1 MFLRDPQARGIL
13 FSIVEIKR
21 ANGRM
26 TWSKPRA
33 GWLLAFMT
41 GVASASFAQSGTTVT
56 SSFAVI
62 RGTVFDSV
70 HRIPLAGAV
79 VLVDGASHIGQT
91 DSDGHYAIDSIPVGD
106 RKVSVS
112 HPLLDTLGIAL
123 VTGSIRFGADSV
135 VSLDLAVPSAR
146 RIISMFCA
154 NPADLARGP
163 AALIGQVND
172 PDSDKPAVGSKVQ
185 LVYDAPTPLGT
196 KTRATVRETLVDS
209 TGAYRICGLPEKLA
223 GKLQVFRN
231 DVSSGQVDVSVGSG
245 QLALR
250 SLGVISARASSTAV
264 DSAGKTTRVVVGAA
278 RLTGKVLN
286 RSGQPVDHARV
297 SVAGTGAAALTT
309 GRGDFVLDGLPAG
322 TQIVEVRKLGYGPT
336 DKSVELR
343 SARPS
348 AVSVTMN
355 DFTLPA
361 VHIDAAREQALTD
374 IGYTERKKIGF
385 GYFIDGPQLRND
397 AEKVSEVVRLAPMLK
412 LVPGPNGNDVIESAR
427 DPNKGCVNFI
437 VDGARWKELTRG
449 DINDYLQP
457 SELRAVE
464 VYNPSSV
471 PSRFQT
477 SGEAGCVTV
486 VLWTV
491 RGVNRA
497 RKR

>member
-1 MFLRDPQARGIL
+1 MR
-13 FSIVEIKR
+13 
-21 ANGRM
+21 
-26 TWSKPRA
+26 RA
-33 GWLLAFMT
+33 GLLVAILT
-41 GVASASFAQSGTTVT
+41 GVASASSAQSSTTAA

-70 HRIPLAGAV
+70 HQVPLVGAV
-79 VLVDGASHIGQT
+79 VLVDGASRIGQT
-91 DSDGHYAIDSIPVGD
+91 DGDGYYAIDSIPVGD

-123 VTGSIRFGADSV
+123 VTGSIRFGVDSV
-135 VSLDLAVPSAR
+135 VMLDLAVPSAK
-146 RIISMFCA
+146 RIISMFCST
-154 NPADLARGP
+154 PADLARGP

-185 LVYDAPTPLGT
+185 LVYDGPTPLGT
-196 KTRATVRETLVDS
+196 KTRPTVRETLVDS
-209 TGAYRICGLPEKLA
+209 TGTYRICGLPEKLD

-231 DVSSGQVDVSVGSG
+231 DVSSGQVDVKVDSG

-250 SLGVISARASSTAV
+250 SLSVISAHASSIAI
-264 DSAGKTTRVVVGAA
+264 DSAGKSTRVFVGTA
-278 RLTGKVLN
+278 RLTGKVVN

-309 GRGDFVLDGLPAG
+309 PRGDFVLDSLPAG
-322 TQIVEVRKLGYGPT
+322 TQTVEVRKLGYGPT
-336 DKSVELR
+336 DKPVELT
-343 SARPS
+343 SARPA

-361 VHIDAAREQALTD
+361 VHIDAAREQALAD

-385 GYFIDGPQLRND
+385 GYFLDGPQLRND

-437 VDGARWKELTRG
+437 VDGSRWKELTRG

-471 PSRFQT
+471 PPRFQT